1 MNAGHLSLHLV
12 RDGWGRTRIARRRQ
26 CYPLTTTAVLPLAG
40 EDTALIYV
48 QNAAGSVFG
57 GDRLSVDVRLDEG
70 AALCLSTPAATRL
83 QGDALSMQETRIS
96 VARNGFLEFVPDMII
111 PQAGACHHQIT
122 RLEMD
127 RDAGA
132 ILLDSMAPGRVA
144 RGERHGYALVLLGLV
159 VTCEGR
165 DILVDGARFCP
176 VEADPAL
183 AGALGD
189 EGYVGTL
196 FALGAQVDSVAV
208 AADIAAALDGVQGAF
223 GGAAPL
229 ASGYGVVA
237 RFLAAD
243 APTLRAASHRAW
255 DAARRRMR
263 NRPAPALRK

>member
-1 MNAGHLSLHLV
+1 MNQGHLSLHLV
-12 RDGWGRTRIARRRQ
+12 RDGAGRTRLARRRQ
-26 CYPLTTTAVLPLAG
+26 CYPLTTTAVLPLAD

-57 GDRLSVDVRLDEG
+57 GDKLSLDVRLEEG
-70 AALCLSTPAATRL
+70 AELCLSTPAATRL

-96 VARNGFLEFVPDMII
+96 VARDGFLESVPDMII
-111 PQAGACHHQIT
+111 PHAGACHHQIT
-122 RLEMD
+122 RLALE

-132 ILLDSMAPGRVA
+132 ILLDSMAPGRAA
-144 RGERHGYALVLLGLV
+144 RDERHGYALVLLRLV
-159 VTCEGR
+159 VRCEGR
-165 DILVDGARFCP
+165 DILIDGARFCP
-176 VEADPAL
+176 AEADPAL

-196 FALGAQVDSVAV
+196 FALDARADSTAL
-208 AADIAAALDGVQGAF
+208 AAEIAAALDGTEGVF

-229 ASGYGVVA
+229 ASGHGAVA

-243 APTLRAASHRAW
+243 APALRLASYRAW

-263 NRPAPALRK
+263 GRPAPILRK

>member
-1 MNAGHLSLHLV
+1 MNEGHLSLHLV
-12 RDGWGRTRIARRRQ
+12 RDGGGRTRLARRRQ
-26 CYPLTTTAVLPLAG
+26 CYPLTTTAVLPLAD

-57 GDRLSVDVRLDEG
+57 GDRLTVDVRLDEG
-70 AALCLSTPAATRL
+70 AELCLSTPAATRL
-83 QGDALSMQETRIS
+83 QGDALSVQTTRIS

-144 RGERHGYALVLLGLV
+144 RGERHDYALVLLRLV

-183 AGALGD
+183 AGALGAD
-189 EGYVGTL
+189 GYVGTL
-196 FALGAQVDSVAV
+196 FALTTQADSVAL
-208 AADIAAALDGVQGAF
+208 ATDIAVSLDGIPDVF

-243 APTLRAASHRAW
+243 APALRAASHRAW